1 MVWFPPT
8 GKQLAVTAGWFLTG
22 LTLFG
27 VGAHLSYVN
36 IAPQQARTKAAAIL
50 SGNTSG
56 RSTATKVAASN
67 GCHSDR
73 GGHLSIRSC
82 DSSRSLS
89 LSPHPFFLPKYIKYL
104 STCPPPPCW

>member
-36 IAPQQARTKAAAIL
+36 IAPQQARTKARSDFVREYL
-50 SGNTSG
+50 RKKYGYEGG
-56 RSTATKVAASN
+56 RK
-67 GCHSDR
+67 
-73 GGHLSIRSC
+73 
-82 DSSRSLS
+82 
-89 LSPHPFFLPKYIKYL
+89 
-104 STCPPPPCW
+104 